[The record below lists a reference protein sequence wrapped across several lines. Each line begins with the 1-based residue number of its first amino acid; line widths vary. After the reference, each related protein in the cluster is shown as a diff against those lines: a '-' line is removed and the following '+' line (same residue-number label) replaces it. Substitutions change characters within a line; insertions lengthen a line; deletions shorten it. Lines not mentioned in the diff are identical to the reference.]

1 MSHSHVKEES
11 DPPSKRGRPRHFNRA
26 EVLARAMEVFWV
38 NGFQGSSIHEL
49 SQSMGLAPASLYAA
63 FGSKEGLFEEAV
75 ALYLATEAE
84 KSWQAFEQADR
95 LRDGVRSL
103 LIETVNLLTHTER
116 PRGCLLVLGDKG
128 MSPSPDNVREVM
140 RKQRELKREQLA
152 ARLQR
157 ALTEAEIPPSTDVDA
172 LAASVFIFMSGLSIE
187 TADGASKARL
197 LSAIGEFMSR
207 WPAQD

>member
-1 MSHSHVKEES
+1 
-11 DPPSKRGRPRHFNRA
+11 
-26 EVLARAMEVFWV
+26 
-38 NGFQGSSIHEL
+38 
-49 SQSMGLAPASLYAA
+49 
-63 FGSKEGLFEEAV
+63 
-75 ALYLATEAE
+75 
-84 KSWQAFEQADR
+84 
-95 LRDGVRSL
+95 
-103 LIETVNLLTHTER
+103 
-116 PRGCLLVLGDKG
+116 

-140 RKQRELKREQLA
+140 RKQRESKREQLA